1 MTDESMDTGVDAVS
15 RQELAK
21 LQQDLAQAATSF
33 AAMKAQIA
41 TLETQLQQATSVRE
55 PPKSTAHANKPQP
68 FRGHGA
74 TMHLSSWIFTLQKYL
89 EATNTDP
96 SRWVALGSTYLAE
109 SAAVW
114 YEHRDSD
121 LHNAGV
127 VDTWDTFCHDLITTF
142 QPITAHAMA
151 RDKLHSLYQRESV
164 QQYNSIFLKTI
175 TLVQHMTEDE
185 KVDKYTHGLKPIFKR
200 EVLMENCT
208 SLTHAMQVAS
218 KSEMV
223 YARTQREIPGSNF
236 DRRPYDN
243 HNRYSAYRNHQ
254 DTAVPMEVNNISNG
268 YRRTVGKYEGRQP
281 ANNKSSYATIRKNL
295 VTGETYRTINNNR
308 YGNNNSNNS
317 NNRVPNSSNN
327 WRTSG
332 NGQPRRQ

>member
-1 MTDESMDTGVDAVS
+1 MDTGASDSVS

-21 LQQDLAQAATSF
+21 LQQDLARAATSF
-33 AAMKAQIA
+33 DAMQAQIA
-41 TLETQLQQATSVRE
+41 TLEAQLQQATTVRE
-55 PPKSTAHANKPQP
+55 PPKSTAHANKPLP

-74 TMHLSSWIFTLQKYL
+74 TMHLSSWIFTLRKYL

-121 LHNAGV
+121 LHIAGV
-127 VDTWDTFCHDLITTF
+127 VDTWDAFCQDLITTF

-151 RDKLHSLYQRESV
+151 RDKLHSLYQRASV
-164 QQYNSIFLKTI
+164 QQYNSVFLKTI
-175 TLVQHMTEDE
+175 TLVHNMTEDE
-185 KVDKYTHGLKPIFKR
+185 KVDKYTHGLKPLFKR

-218 KSEMV
+218 KSEMM
-223 YARTQREIPGSNF
+223 YARTRREIPNNF

-243 HNRYSAYRNHQ
+243 HNRYSAYRNYQ
-254 DTAVPMEVNNISNG
+254 DTAVPMEVNNISHG
-268 YRRTVGKYEGRQP
+268 YRRNVDTYQGRQP
-281 ANNKSSYATIRKNL
+281 ANNKSSYVAIRRNPL
-295 VTGETYRTINNNR
+295 PNETHRTIENPNKH
-308 YGNNNSNNS
+308 YNNNSNN
-317 NNRVPNSSNN
+317 NNRMSNSSNN

-332 NGQPRRQ
+332 NGQPRHQ

>member
-1 MTDESMDTGVDAVS
+1 MAGEGMDTGVDAVS

-33 AAMKAQIA
+33 NAMKAQIA
-41 TLETQLQQATSVRE
+41 TLEAQLQATSVRE
-55 PPKSTAHANKPQP
+55 PPKSTAHANKPLP

-74 TMHLSSWIFTLQKYL
+74 TMHLSSWIFTLRKYL

-114 YEHRDSD
+114 YEHRDSA
-121 LHNAGV
+121 LHISGV
-127 VDTWDTFCHDLITTF
+127 VDTWDAFCQDLITTF

-175 TLVQHMTEDE
+175 TLVHNMTEDE
-185 KVDKYTHGLKPIFKR
+185 KVDKYTHGLKPLFKR

-223 YARTQREIPGSNF
+223 YARTRRETPNGF

-243 HNRYSAYRNHQ
+243 HNRYSAYRNYQ

-268 YRRTVGKYEGRQP
+268 YRRNVGKYQGQQP
-281 ANNKSSYATIRKNL
+281 AHNQSPYVATRKNPI
-295 VTGETYRTINNNR
+295 TGETYRVTNK
-308 YGNNNSNNS
+308 YQNNNSNI
-317 NNRVPNSSNN
+317 NNDRVPNSSNN